1 MRISMTMSMLA
12 ALTIAGT
19 GCEDGGGQKAAEFG
33 VTDPNKSALVI
44 QDHSENFFITAT
56 SYANTETGGLG
67 QNGAIADN
75 KSATY
80 TIEPG
85 DYRLV
90 VDARWESLNI
100 TTNILITTNSL
111 KFADEK
117 VSASFTV
124 QAGDAIVYNLSGGAI
139 YESLG
144 KYSAPT
150 LELQ

>member
-1 MRISMTMSMLA
+1 MRISMTLLA
-12 ALTIAGT
+12 LLSIAST
-19 GCEDGGGQKAAEFG
+19 GCENGGGQKAADFG

-44 QDHSENFFITAT
+44 QDHSENFFITGS
-56 SYANTETGGLG
+56 SYANTGTGALG

-85 DYRLV
+85 DYTLV
-90 VDARWESLNI
+90 VEARWETLNI

-117 VSASFTV
+117 LTASFTI
-124 QAGDAIVYNLSGGAI
+124 QAGDAVVYNLSGGAI

-144 KYSAPT
+144 KYATPT